1 MVNCSQEVR
10 HMIGLLLKLL
20 GDPNEK
26 KIKKVH
32 PTIDFINSLEES
44 MSKLTDEE
52 LRAKTDEFKAQLA
65 QRKTSDNPEEDK
77 RLEKEALDKILPYAF
92 AVVRE
97 AGKRVL
103 NMRHFDVQ
111 LIGGIFLHEG
121 HIAEM
126 RTGEGKTLVATLP
139 AYLNALTG
147 KGVHIV
153 TVNDYLAKRD
163 SDWMGKIY
171 KFLGLTVGV
180 VLSDRSNYDDFAA
193 KKQAYACDITYGTN
207 NEFGFD
213 YLRDNMAASLEQ
225 QVQRP
230 YNYAIID
237 EVDSILIDEARTPLI
252 ISGRLDK
259 SAELYRTMAK
269 VAPQLTA
276 VKDYEIDEK
285 NKNIILTEEGIDKAQ
300 ELLKVKD
307 LFDIDNQYAH
317 HLLQALKAKE
327 LYKLDIDYVIKNG
340 EVMIVDEFTG
350 RLMEGRRWSDGLHQ
364 AVEAKE
370 GLKIQDETQT
380 LAGITFQN
388 LFRLYPKL
396 SGMTGTALTE
406 EAEFGKIYKLPVT
419 VIPTNKTDIRKDL
432 PDIIYKTEARKYLAV
447 CDEIIE
453 MHKIG
458 RPVLVGTISI
468 EKSEYISHL
477 LKAKGI
483 KHNIL
488 NAKHHEKEAFII
500 AQAGRLGAV
509 TIATN
514 MAGRGTDIL
523 LGGNPEYMAYE
534 ELKSKG
540 VTPDDPNY
548 QTYKENAIKRAKEI
562 TDKEHSK
569 VVELGGLHV
578 IGTERHESR
587 RIDNQLRGRAAR
599 QGDPGSTRFFLSLED
614 NLMRIFGGEQVIKLM
629 NAINADENMAIESP
643 MITSQIQKS
652 QKKVET
658 YHFDI
663 RKHVLE
669 YDDVMNMQREKF
681 YSQRKRV
688 LEGANLYEDILYMI
702 ECELDRLLKSYIA
715 PGMDP
720 SEYDKQDIETLVKEL
735 VSLAPQLSGKIEPKD
750 ILGLRYE
757 NVYEKI
763 KELLTDAY
771 REHEM
776 QIVTF
781 YNNILSQYDENFVP
795 QVPFEADNVMRSM
808 ERDILLRVID
818 AQWIDHLHNID
829 MLRDGIGLRAYGQK
843 DPLIEYKKEAYDLF
857 NKMMYEIQSETVK
870 HIFRS
875 KFGIQIMNPETDES
889 ELHSSYNDEDVV
901 VPESTINPNDWCPCG
916 SGKKYKNCC
925 GKKR

>member
-1 MVNCSQEVR
+1 
-10 HMIGLLLKLL
+10 
-20 GDPNEK
+20 
-26 KIKKVH
+26 
-32 PTIDFINSLEES
+32 
-44 MSKLTDEE
+44 
-52 LRAKTDEFKAQLA
+52 
-65 QRKTSDNPEEDK
+65 
-77 RLEKEALDKILPYAF
+77 
-92 AVVRE
+92 
-97 AGKRVL
+97 
-103 NMRHFDVQ
+103 
-111 LIGGIFLHEG
+111 
-121 HIAEM
+121 
-126 RTGEGKTLVATLP
+126 
-139 AYLNALTG
+139 
-147 KGVHIV
+147 
-153 TVNDYLAKRD
+153 
-163 SDWMGKIY
+163 
-171 KFLGLTVGV
+171 
-180 VLSDRSNYDDFAA
+180 
-193 KKQAYACDITYGTN
+193 
-207 NEFGFD
+207 
-213 YLRDNMAASLEQ
+213 
-225 QVQRP
+225 
-230 YNYAIID
+230 
-237 EVDSILIDEARTPLI
+237 
-252 ISGRLDK
+252 
-259 SAELYRTMAK
+259 
-269 VAPQLTA
+269 
-276 VKDYEIDEK
+276 
-285 NKNIILTEEGIDKAQ
+285 
-300 ELLKVKD
+300 
-307 LFDIDNQYAH
+307 
-317 HLLQALKAKE
+317 
-327 LYKLDIDYVIKNG
+327 
-340 EVMIVDEFTG
+340 
-350 RLMEGRRWSDGLHQ
+350 
-364 AVEAKE
+364 
-370 GLKIQDETQT
+370 
-380 LAGITFQN
+380 
-388 LFRLYPKL
+388 
-396 SGMTGTALTE
+396 
-406 EAEFGKIYKLPVT
+406 
-419 VIPTNKTDIRKDL
+419 
-432 PDIIYKTEARKYLAV
+432 
-447 CDEIIE
+447 
-453 MHKIG
+453 
-458 RPVLVGTISI
+458 
-468 EKSEYISHL
+468 
-477 LKAKGI
+477 
-483 KHNIL
+483 
-488 NAKHHEKEAFII
+488 
-500 AQAGRLGAV
+500 
-509 TIATN
+509 
-514 MAGRGTDIL
+514 
-523 LGGNPEYMAYE
+523 
-534 ELKSKG
+534 
-540 VTPDDPNY
+540 
-548 QTYKENAIKRAKEI
+548 
-562 TDKEHSK
+562 
-569 VVELGGLHV
+569 
-578 IGTERHESR
+578 
-587 RIDNQLRGRAAR
+587 
-599 QGDPGSTRFFLSLED
+599 
-614 NLMRIFGGEQVIKLM
+614 M